1 MSVHA
6 TGGRY
11 VHLSN
16 LTARNVSQFIVFTAG
31 ATDADG
37 NEATCQYTLQVEG
50 MYIYLTSPHGTS
62 VSLSYSPRE
71 LLTLTGTRLRVSTR
85 YRWKVC
91 TSI

>member
-16 LTARNVSQFIVFTAG
+16 LTAQNVSQFIVFTTQAI
-31 ATDADG
+31 DADG

-50 MYIYLTSPHGTS
+50 MYIYLTSPHGMS
-62 VSLSYSPRE
+62 VSSSCSPPE
-71 LLTLTGTRLRVSTR
+71 LLMLTGMR
-85 YRWKVC
+85 
-91 TSI
+91 